1 MCPTRWTV
9 RYKTIS
15 EVLNNYLD
23 IINTL
28 EKLTM
33 ASGNSTELIAKAYSY
48 NNTLIETST
57 YISLNIEFDMFTLL
71 EKLVSVTYS
80 LY

>member
-23 IINTL
+23 IIN
-28 EKLTM
+28 
-33 ASGNSTELIAKAYSY
+33 IF
-48 NNTLIETST
+48 I
-57 YISLNIEFDMFTLL
+57 I
-71 EKLVSVTYS
+71 LVNKCIH
-80 LY
+80 